1 MTIEMIETAIRIL
14 PVVIALLALFMVIYF
29 SRTYHPVK
37 ALQKTY
43 IRIDGLLHE
52 KKRYFDYQETS
63 LFLQEHGASEHFGR
77 WIDPVKYLAI
87 RLCLAAVGFILGIG
101 YHPFLAFAGM
111 VIGYQLP
118 VIALLYLNNKDND
131 RMTLQIQTL
140 YSLLQV
146 QIHAGVPMADALAES
161 YQSFPAGRLK
171 NALQD
176 FSGTLYM
183 GSFERALEDFNHKF
197 DNGFI
202 DSMCVILLQARESG
216 QAMDLLRDISKQITD
231 MQAALQLKK
240 KEKLNQL
247 TTFCLLGIMA
257 AMIGLALYA
266 FAGQMYS
273 AVGSF

>member
-1 MTIEMIETAIRIL
+1 MIETAIRIL

-52 KKRYFDYQETS
+52 KKRFFDYQETS
-63 LFLQEHGASEHFGR
+63 LFLQEHGASEHFGK

-101 YHPFLAFAGM
+101 YHPFLAFAGV

>member
-1 MTIEMIETAIRIL
+1 MTKETIETILRIL
-14 PVVIALLALFMVIYF
+14 PVVIALLALLLVICLG
-29 SRTYHPVK
+29 RTCHPVK

-43 IRIDGLLHE
+43 VRIDGLLHE
-52 KKRYFDYQETS
+52 KKRFFDYQETN
-63 LFLQEHGASEHFGR
+63 LFLLEHGAAEHFGK

-87 RLCLAAVGFILGIG
+87 RLCVAAIGFIIGIR
-101 YHPFLAFAGM
+101 YHPFLAFAG
-111 VIGYQLP
+111 VGIGYQLP
-118 VIALLYLNNKDND
+118 VILLLYLNNKDND
-131 RMTLQIQTL
+131 RMTPQIQTL

-176 FSGTLYM
+176 FSGTLYL
-183 GSFERALEDFNHKF
+183 GSFDRALEDFNHKF

-202 DSMCVILLQARESG
+202 DSLCVILLQARESG